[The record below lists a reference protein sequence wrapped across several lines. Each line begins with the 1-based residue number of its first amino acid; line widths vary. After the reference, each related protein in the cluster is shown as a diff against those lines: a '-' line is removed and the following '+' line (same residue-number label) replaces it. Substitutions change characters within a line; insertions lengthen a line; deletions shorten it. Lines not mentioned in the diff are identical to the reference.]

1 MNPRAKQRNLK
12 VRFFLFFVLSR
23 SHTRSQTTHTH
34 TSKHTKDK
42 KKKKKVLSNTED
54 KKKKKK
60 KKEKDS
66 LLNMLGGGSTKK
78 KKKKKSVFDDSDSDG
93 TDSDEDEKFTLE
105 LTPKEE
111 IEIEKK
117 KKNKMKTSP
126 QKQQQQQQQKEKK
139 RKSWGKMFM
148 DQEMRNEVI
157 KDVLR
162 TCSHFDPSPVNCT
175 RTNTHRYNAWT
186 RIFQHASREFRT
198 TFVLVLETEC
208 RYFLRSGYERI
219 ARTSVL
225 CLGSRSVFESRFSQ
239 E

>member
-1 MNPRAKQRNLK
+1 
-12 VRFFLFFVLSR
+12 
-23 SHTRSQTTHTH
+23 
-34 TSKHTKDK
+34 
-42 KKKKKVLSNTED
+42 
-54 KKKKKK
+54 
-60 KKEKDS
+60 
-66 LLNMLGGGSTKK
+66 MLGGGSTK

-126 QKQQQQQQQKEKK
+126 QKQQQQQQQQQQQKEKK

-148 DQEMRNEVI
+148 DQEMRNEVV

-162 TCSHFDPSPVNCT
+162 TCSHFDPSLKLY
-175 RTNTHRYNAWT
+175 TNKHTHRYNART
-186 RIFQHASREFRT
+186 RLFQHTSREFRT

>member
-12 VRFFLFFVLSR
+12 VRFFSFLCFIAIAYKITNNS
-23 SHTRSQTTHTH
+23 HTH
-34 TSKHTKDK
+34 TSKHTKDNK
-42 KKKKKVLSNTED
+42 KKEVLSNTED
-54 KKKKKK
+54 KK

-66 LLNMLGGGSTKK
+66 LLNMLGGGSTK

-117 KKNKMKTSP
+117 KKKKTSP
-126 QKQQQQQQQKEKK
+126 QKQQQQQQQQKEKK

-208 RYFLRSGYERI
+208 RYFLCSGYERI

>member
-1 MNPRAKQRNLK
+1 M
-12 VRFFLFFVLSR
+12 
-23 SHTRSQTTHTH
+23 
-34 TSKHTKDK
+34 
-42 KKKKKVLSNTED
+42 
-54 KKKKKK
+54 
-60 KKEKDS
+60 
-66 LLNMLGGGSTKK
+66 NMLGGGSSK
-78 KKKKKSVFDDSDSDG
+78 KKKKKSVFDDSDSDDA
-93 TDSDEDEKFTLE
+93 DSDEDEKFTLE

-117 KKNKMKTSP
+117 KEIEIEKKKKTSP
-126 QKQQQQQQQKEKK
+126 KKQQQKKDKEKK

>member
-1 MNPRAKQRNLK
+1 M
-12 VRFFLFFVLSR
+12 
-23 SHTRSQTTHTH
+23 
-34 TSKHTKDK
+34 
-42 KKKKKVLSNTED
+42 
-54 KKKKKK
+54 
-60 KKEKDS
+60 
-66 LLNMLGGGSTKK
+66 NMLGGGSSK
-78 KKKKKSVFDDSDSDG
+78 KKKKKSVFDDSDSDDA
-93 TDSDEDEKFTLE
+93 DSDEDEKFTLE

-117 KKNKMKTSP
+117 KEIEIEKKKTSP
-126 QKQQQQQQQKEKK
+126 KKQQQKKDKEKK

-148 DQEMRNEVI
+148 DQEMRNEVV

-162 TCSHFDPSPVNCT
+162 TCSHFDPSLKLY
-175 RTNTHRYNAWT
+175 TNKHTHRYNART
-186 RIFQHASREFRT
+186 RLFQHTSREFRK